1 MTDVLIVDDDLHIGE
16 MVQQVLH
23 NEGFSSTYC
32 DHPLAAIQ
40 HLSREPYRILITDM
54 KMPQISGLELLIWA
68 NYHYPH
74 LQSLMLTAYPS
85 ETIENLALAGGAQI
99 ITKPF
104 EYGAFVRQVRLCM
117 TPGIASSIKQI
128 QLSDL
133 LQILA
138 LEQSGIA
145 LEIED
150 TQRQAT
156 AYIGIERQMLTYAEW
171 ISPSEHLSGWEA
183 CAKVLSIKRG
193 SFKERNLREF
203 TSNLNHPVQ
212 DTLMIMADQQDAS
225 HQSLSTQFQGKRHFS
240 SIAYISEQPQA
251 LQVLLKILEN
261 QNFDLQ
267 SSCLSALNQISNEA
281 SILFHLTAPTQL
293 DELKQFCQE
302 HPHTPIIL
310 LNHLPSPAHLS
321 APNIVKQFEY
331 PWKLQEIRDYLA
343 THHQQGLSGH
353 FQHLGL
359 LSQIQMFLMTQ
370 KPKRISVKN
379 LGHKVSGT
387 IYMSCGWFI
396 EAELGSLRGEE
407 AFYKLM
413 RTTSGTVIELDWQ
426 NPPSRSLE
434 SVRPFTLLMNASRN
448 FASLSDMQS
457 EIIAKI
463 SNSIVTTATKV
474 IQS

>member
-1 MTDVLIVDDDLHIGE
+1 MADVLIVDDDLHIGE

-32 DHPLAAIQ
+32 DHPLTAIQ
-40 HLSREPYRILITDM
+40 HLSQESYRILITDM

-104 EYGAFVRQVRLCM
+104 EYGAFIRQVRLCM

-138 LEQSGIA
+138 LEQVGIA
-145 LEIED
+145 LEIHD
-150 TQRQAT
+150 PQRQAT
-156 AYIGIERQMLTYAEW
+156 AYIALERQMIVYAEW
-171 ISPSEHLSGWEA
+171 QSASEHLTGWDA
-183 CAKVLSIKRG
+183 CAPILSIKRG
-193 SFKERNLREF
+193 SFKERNPRDF
-203 TSNLNHPVQ
+203 TPNLHHPVQ
-212 DTLMIMADQQDAS
+212 DTLMMMADQQDAT
-225 HQSLSTQFQGKRHFS
+225 HQSLSTDFHGKRHFNQ
-240 SIAYISEQPQA
+240 IISVSETPQA

-261 QNFDLQ
+261 QNFDIQ
-267 SSCLSALNQISNEA
+267 PRQLSALSQISNEA
-281 SILFHLTAPTQL
+281 SILFHLTAASQL
-293 DELKQFCQE
+293 PELSQFCQA
-302 HPHTPIIL
+302 HPNTPIIL
-310 LNHLPSPAHLS
+310 LNQLQSPLTFN
-321 APNIVKQFEY
+321 APNLVKQFVH
-331 PWKLQEIRDYLA
+331 PWKQQEIRDYLA
-343 THHQQGLSGH
+343 NHHQQGLSGY

-359 LSQIQMFLMTQ
+359 LSQVQMFLMTQ
-370 KPKRISVKN
+370 KSKRISVKN
-379 LGHKVSGT
+379 LGLKVSGT
-387 IYMSCGWFI
+387 LYMSCGWFI
-396 EAELGSLRGEE
+396 EAELGNLRGEE

-426 NPPSRSLE
+426 EPSSRSLE

-448 FASLSDMQS
+448 FANLSDMQG
-457 EIIAKI
+457 EIIQKI
-463 SNSIVTTATKV
+463 KLELNSRNRN
-474 IQS
+474 